1 MNCRDDL
8 LSLWGV
14 CAVLFFAAIC
24 ILHFLFC
31 DRKMNVFSPQ
41 VLATWRLYLFAVKV
55 PTKVN
60 VPLLSVEFLWLS
72 LAGLDLMVIHKRRD
86 KKYHIFREGEKR

>member
-31 DRKMNVFSPQ
+31 DRKNEC
-41 VLATWRLYLFAVKV
+41 VLPSGPGNMETVSICCQSAHQGKCSS
-55 PTKVN
+55 
-60 VPLLSVEFLWLS
+60 LSVEFYGFHLPALIS
-72 LAGLDLMVIHKRRD
+72 
-86 KKYHIFREGEKR
+86 

>member
-14 CAVLFFAAIC
+14 CAVLFFAVIC

-60 VPLLSVEFLWLS
+60 VLLLSVEFDVFHLPALISW
-72 LAGLDLMVIHKRRD
+72 
-86 KKYHIFREGEKR
+86 